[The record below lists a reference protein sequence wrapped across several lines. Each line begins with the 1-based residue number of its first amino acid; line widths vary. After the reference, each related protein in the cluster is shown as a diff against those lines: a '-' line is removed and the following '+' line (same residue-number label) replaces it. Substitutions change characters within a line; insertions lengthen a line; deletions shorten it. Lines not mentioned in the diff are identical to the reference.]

1 MNSIT
6 MAVIFILFLGFFIV
20 QIVKKFL
27 LSNLDS
33 SIMKKDYS
41 LTEKMSDMPFSR
53 RVLGDYTCDL
63 YKIKAYYLDK
73 NIEKFDEMLIHIL
86 KTDYKNPED
95 KKAFIVLYYHI
106 FILKENKKYAD
117 ILLNEINKY
126 EDENFKKYNQQAYE
140 VMINKR
146 NDLTEEM
153 DKQIDSKKFYGF
165 SLGVILYMIAIQ
177 YERLGDNKR
186 AITYFQNAIVCFN
199 PKEKYVS
206 FSKEHIKKLKIN
218 KE

>member
-6 MAVIFILFLGFFIV
+6 MAVIFILFLGFFIF

-27 LSNLDS
+27 LNNLDS
-33 SIMKKDYS
+33 SIKNKDYQ
-41 LTEKMSDMPFSR
+41 LTEKLSDMTISR
-53 RVLGDYTCDL
+53 RFLKDYTCDL

-73 NIEKFDEMLIHIL
+73 NIEKFDKMLEYII
-86 KTDYKNPED
+86 KTDYNNPED
-95 KKAFIVLYYHI
+95 KKAFLELYYHT

-117 ILLNEINKY
+117 ILLEEISKSK
-126 EDENFKKYNQQAYE
+126 DENFVKYNQQAYE

-146 NDLTEEM
+146 NDLAEEM

-177 YERLGDNKR
+177 YERLEDSKR
-186 AITYFQNAIVCFN
+186 AITYFKNAIVCFN
-199 PKEKYVS
+199 PREKYS
-206 FSKEHIKKLKIN
+206 ISAKKHIEQLEAN
-218 KE
+218 K

>member
-6 MAVIFILFLGFFIV
+6 MAVIFILFLGFFAF

-27 LSNLDS
+27 LNSLDS
-33 SIMKKDYS
+33 SIRKKDYQ
-41 LTEKMSDMPFSR
+41 LTEKLSDMSISR
-53 RVLGDYTCDL
+53 RFLKDYTCDL

-73 NIEKFDEMLIHIL
+73 NVEKFDKMLEYII
-86 KTDYKNPED
+86 KTDYNNPED
-95 KKAFIVLYYHI
+95 KKAFLELYYHT

-117 ILLNEINKY
+117 ILLKEISKS
-126 EDENFKKYNQQAYE
+126 EDKNFVKYNQQAYE

-146 NDLTEEM
+146 NDLAEEM

-177 YERLGDNKR
+177 YERLEDSKR
-186 AITYFQNAIVCFN
+186 AITYFKNAIVCFN
-199 PKEKYVS
+199 PREKYS
-206 FSKEHIKKLKIN
+206 ISAKKHIEQLEDN
-218 KE
+218 K